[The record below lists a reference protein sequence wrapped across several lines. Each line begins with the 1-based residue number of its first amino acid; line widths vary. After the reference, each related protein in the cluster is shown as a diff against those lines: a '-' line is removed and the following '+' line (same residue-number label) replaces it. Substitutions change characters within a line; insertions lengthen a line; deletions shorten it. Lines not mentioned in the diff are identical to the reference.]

1 MKKLL
6 LLLLLIPNLVMAEN
20 YKNKGFKSVEEM
32 SLYLKHGYLTK
43 NEYNLAKSRTPQWFL
58 DNCMDKVEVSD
69 DDYMSNCFGKKIIWF
84 GIINYL
90 GSDYANIDLM
100 INKDVLLETSG
111 PFPVFKIDSKSL
123 KRSWDV
129 KKNEVIEFHG
139 KIDKKNFIVPNIE
152 TISHVRRGFLTAE
165 SQKRSSQEVETK
177 QSSNKKNWK
186 RINYKKAII
195 SAGMSCSKVIK
206 KKLTLE
212 SKGEKYISVRCSNSG
227 ANYMVLLPKKPTD
240 NIRVMECA
248 LVEAITGVKCFQ

>member
-1 MKKLL
+1 
-6 LLLLLIPNLVMAEN
+6 MAEN
-20 YKNKGFKSVEEM
+20 YKKKGFKSVEEM
-32 SLYLKHGYLTK
+32 SLYQKHGYLTM

-123 KRSWDV
+123 KKNWDV

-139 KIDKKNFIVPNIE
+139 KIDKKNFIIPDVE
-152 TISHVRRGFLTAE
+152 LISHVRRGFLSAE
-165 SQKRSSQEVETK
+165 SLKRISQEEKRISQEEETKQNQKKSTLHFQSSQEPTAKDALWTTNRIFKVGVYNDG
-177 QSSNKKNWK
+177 SNFNGYAEYTCLTLVYDFGFGGK
-186 RINYKKAII
+186 RIWVHIFDYYQLLQKDKW
-195 SAGMSCSKVIK
+195 IK
-206 KKLTLE
+206 I
-212 SKGEKYISVRCSNSG
+212 GEARCN
-227 ANYMVLLPKKPTD
+227 
-240 NIRVMECA
+240 
-248 LVEAITGVKCFQ
+248 